1 MQSLDDRF
9 KELQQRLRDSSSLRN
24 TGGDPV
30 YYLVFSP
37 KDMLLVKRKLKV
49 WRRQLEIDGWDPQVL
64 SLAKV
69 IAAHFATHPLRGFW
83 QSGEQ
88 DNPDLTAANETLR
101 AALVD
106 SGHVETSILDA
117 LAGMEGKPKG
127 LLIVTDVEA
136 LHPYLRIGAIE
147 QRLLGK
153 VRRPTVVLY
162 PGVRCGQTLSFL
174 GIYPDDGNYR
184 SVHIGG

>member
-1 MQSLDDRF
+1 MPSLDSSF
-9 KELQQRLRDSSSLRN
+9 NELRQRLRDSTSLRN

-30 YYLVFSP
+30 YYLVFP
-37 KDMLLVKRKLKV
+37 PQEILHAKRRLKV
-49 WRRQLEIDGWDPQVL
+49 WKSKLKLDDWDVEVL

-69 IAAHFATHPLRGFW
+69 IGDFFAKHPFRQFW
-83 QSGEQ
+83 LDGEQ
-88 DNPDLTAANETLR
+88 DFELTEINETLR

-106 SGHVETSILDA
+106 TKIVEEKILDA
-117 LAGMEGKPKG
+117 LARLEAKTQG
-127 LLIVTDVEA
+127 LLIVTDIEA

-147 QRLLGK
+147 QHLQGK
-153 VRRPTVVLY
+153 VNVPTVILY
-162 PGVRCGQTLSFL
+162 PGVRRGQSNLSFL